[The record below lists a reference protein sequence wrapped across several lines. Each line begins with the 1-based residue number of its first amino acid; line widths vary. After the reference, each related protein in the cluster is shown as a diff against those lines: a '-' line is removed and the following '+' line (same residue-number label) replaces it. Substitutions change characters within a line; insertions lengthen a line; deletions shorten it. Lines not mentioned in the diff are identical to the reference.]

1 MKREYKTICK
11 NCGKEFIANTYGKYY
26 CDDCDKEINWNKC
39 IICGKPVRKKVC
51 CSPECL
57 SIHRSKNNP
66 SKRPEVREKLKETG
80 IRGIEAAKKTNLEK
94 YGVEFPFQNKEVQ
107 EKCRETQI
115 KNHDGKLAWNDRDYK
130 KNNIDT
136 NNINNVKAKAKVRVK
151 FGYLR
156 ETQEIAEKSGLDNET
171 KLNRTGL
178 EEYLKVIFPNINDW
192 VHDKPLPIIIE
203 GKQCR
208 KRPDYRSEELKII
221 IEMDGLP
228 HYQNPDIIIKDEEN
242 IKFYENLGYKVI
254 RIPYFIQLTNEVVN
268 KMFNVNIEEELF
280 NKNYPSLSLKCRN
293 TPSYL
298 CPLGINRMAKE
309 FIKYKQQYEINSNF
323 LKQFDDTLT
332 GLSLLENEMNKI
344 L

>member
-115 KNHDGKLAWNDRDYK
+115 KNNNGNLAWNTDK
-130 KNNIDT
+130 QK
-136 NNINNVKAKAKVRVK
+136 
-151 FGYLR
+151 
-156 ETQEIAEKSGLDNET
+156 ETMIEKYG
-171 KLNRTGL
+171 
-178 EEYLKVIFPNINDW
+178 V
-192 VHDKPLPIIIE
+192 
-203 GKQCR
+203 
-208 KRPDYRSEELKII
+208 
-221 IEMDGLP
+221 
-228 HYQNPDIIIKDEEN
+228 
-242 IKFYENLGYKVI
+242 
-254 RIPYFIQLTNEVVN
+254 
-268 KMFNVNIEEELF
+268 
-280 NKNYPSLSLKCRN
+280 
-293 TPSYL
+293 
-298 CPLGINRMAKE
+298 
-309 FIKYKQQYEINSNF
+309 
-323 LKQFDDTLT
+323 
-332 GLSLLENEMNKI
+332 
-344 L
+344 